1 MVCGDGDSTMVKL
14 LKLRE
19 DLYTSELM
27 LEGRR
32 SYSPLLSRDAC
43 CGGVLYWVA
52 GFLHK
57 YIRANAWRVWYDDK
71 LVESGD
77 CVYHSESVLKLWW
90 DWSCDSQLCKDSRG
104 AEGGYC
110 TTTVHSKCGE
120 RMYNSELVANGFPA
134 GTTNL
139 WSAGKRKEQAT
150 L

>member
-1 MVCGDGDSTMVKL
+1 MVCGNGDSTMVKL

-19 DLYTSELM
+19 DLHTSELM

-90 DWSCDSQLCKDSRG
+90 VNIPLSISGEKRG
-104 AEGGYC
+104 VRVYSTLIRVVDGG
-110 TTTVHSKCGE
+110 
-120 RMYNSELVANGFPA
+120 
-134 GTTNL
+134 
-139 WSAGKRKEQAT
+139 
-150 L
+150 